1 MARKRLRLFDYLH
14 LLERLR
20 DGQSARDMERS
31 GIASRNKIAS
41 VRKLVEPLGWLNPT
55 NPIPSA
61 EQIQALLVKDHV
73 MPVRP
78 SLTEPHREKVEKLAE
93 SGRTPKQ
100 IWRVLRRENDF
111 QGSVGSVK
119 RFLKRL
125 GKTQPK
131 AFVALHFEPGEAAQV
146 DFGSGPMIP
155 HPETG
160 KLTRTHIFVM
170 TLCDSR
176 HMYAEIVW
184 DQKVKTW
191 LRCHRNALE
200 FFEGVPSRIIL
211 DNLKAAILRHCHYD
225 PEVQKAYGEFARGYR
240 FQIDPCKPRTPR
252 HKGRVERGVAYVKSA
267 FVPDRTFRNIADAN
281 QQLTE
286 WILGEAGNRIHGTTH
301 EVPLR
306 AFAEREKQALQSLP
320 EERPELVTW
329 SVAKLH
335 PNCHINFEKSYYSAP
350 HRLVGQTLHVRATDT
365 MVELYQDGE
374 VVALHPIAT
383 RPGQFRTNPDHYPSD
398 KVAYTQ
404 KTPQWCVRESAE
416 TGPSC
421 RLFVAKLFADG
432 VTRRLGSAQGTLRL
446 REKYGARRLEA
457 ACARALDHDLICY
470 KSVKDIL
477 EKGLDQC
484 PESPDSSGQIHFH
497 FPEKPRFARNIGEM
511 MSENRIGASR

>member
-125 GKTQPK
+125 GKTKPK

-200 FFEGVPSRIIL
+200 FFEGVPS
-211 DNLKAAILRHCHYD
+211 
-225 PEVQKAYGEFARGYR
+225 
-240 FQIDPCKPRTPR
+240 
-252 HKGRVERGVAYVKSA
+252 
-267 FVPDRTFRNIADAN
+267 
-281 QQLTE
+281 
-286 WILGEAGNRIHGTTH
+286 
-301 EVPLR
+301 
-306 AFAEREKQALQSLP
+306 
-320 EERPELVTW
+320 
-329 SVAKLH
+329 
-335 PNCHINFEKSYYSAP
+335 
-350 HRLVGQTLHVRATDT
+350 
-365 MVELYQDGE
+365 
-374 VVALHPIAT
+374 
-383 RPGQFRTNPDHYPSD
+383 
-398 KVAYTQ
+398 
-404 KTPQWCVRESAE
+404 
-416 TGPSC
+416 
-421 RLFVAKLFADG
+421 
-432 VTRRLGSAQGTLRL
+432 
-446 REKYGARRLEA
+446 
-457 ACARALDHDLICY
+457 
-470 KSVKDIL
+470 
-477 EKGLDQC
+477 
-484 PESPDSSGQIHFH
+484 
-497 FPEKPRFARNIGEM
+497 
-511 MSENRIGASR
+511 